1 MNTMKPTKPV
11 ILTGVRANNDIHI
24 GNYFGAI
31 LPIVNMAKRRSA
43 DFDINL
49 FIPDL
54 HSFTTPIDHSKL
66 YDSILNN
73 ARIYT
78 AAGLPLDNEAIHLYR
93 QSRVPAHSELA
104 WILDCF
110 TGFGEMERM
119 TQFKDKSGRND
130 LASRLTEQIERL
142 SNEIRSHQIEPGI
155 PARDIIDMLLSER
168 KLTLPFLENLYN
180 DMNKGDVI
188 SVGLFNYPVLMAADI
203 LLYGATYVPV
213 GDDQTQHLE
222 FTRDIAERMNRK
234 FGDLFVVPKPVAQQH
249 QFFGNDQGLRI
260 KDLMNPTKKMSKSDD
275 SGKGVIFLG
284 DEPGVAHK
292 KIMSAT
298 TDSLGKVQYDR
309 ENQPGISNLLEI
321 LTLVRQ
327 DAGQDVGLEQTISE
341 YAGME
346 RYGDFKRIVADEVA
360 EFLANFQARLAAVD
374 EPAIERKL
382 ESSERDMNIVANETL
397 HRVQTAVGLRR

>member
-1 MNTMKPTKPV
+1 MYTMKPTKPV

-31 LPIVNMAKRRSA
+31 LPIVDMAKRRSA

-78 AAGLPLDNEAIHLYR
+78 AAGLPLDNQAIHLYR

-110 TGFGEMERM
+110 TGFGEMSRM
-119 TQFKDKSGRND
+119 TQFKDKGGKVDIRSVAEIIKKALDAQKNDNNISGRME
-130 LASRLTEQIERL
+130 LMQ
-142 SNEIRSHQIEPGI
+142 
-155 PARDIIDMLLSER
+155 
-168 KLTLPFLENLYN
+168 LYN
-180 DMNKGDVI
+180 ELAFEKEV

-234 FGDLFVVPKPVAQQH
+234 FGELFIVPKPVAEQH
-249 QFFGNDQGLRI
+249 QFFGKGQGLRI
-260 KDLMNPTKKMSKSDD
+260 KDLANPAKKMSKSDD

-284 DEPGVAHK
+284 DNPRVAHK

-327 DAGQDVGLEQTISE
+327 DAGRDVTLEQTISE
-341 YAGME
+341 FAGME
-346 RYGDFKRIVADEVA
+346 RYGNFKRIVADETA
-360 EFLANFQARLAAVD
+360 EFLANFQARLSAVD
-374 EPAIERKL
+374 EPAIEAKL
-382 ESSERDMNIVANETL
+382 ESSEQAMNRIANQTL
-397 HRVQTAVGLRR
+397 HRVQKAVGLRK

>member
-1 MNTMKPTKPV
+1 MYTMNPTKPV

-31 LPIVNMAKRRSA
+31 LPIVDMSKRRST

-78 AAGLPLDNEAIHLYR
+78 AAGLPLDNQAIHLYR

-110 TGFGEMERM
+110 TGFGEMSRM
-119 TQFKDKSGRND
+119 TQFKDKGSKVDARNIAERIKKALDAQKSG
-130 LASRLTEQIERL
+130 
-142 SNEIRSHQIEPGI
+142 
-155 PARDIIDMLLSER
+155 DIVSER
-168 KLTLPFLENLYN
+168 VELMRLYN
-180 DMNKGDVI
+180 KLVFEKEV

-234 FGDLFVVPKPVAQQH
+234 FGELFTVPKPVAEQH
-249 QFFGNDQGLRI
+249 RFFGKDQGLRI
-260 KDLMNPTKKMSKSDD
+260 KDLANPTKKMSKSDD
-275 SGKGVIFLG
+275 TGKGVIFLG
-284 DEPGVAHK
+284 DDPQAAHK

-327 DAGQDVGLEQTISE
+327 DAGRDVTLEQTISE
-341 YAGME
+341 FTGME
-346 RYGDFKRIVADEVA
+346 RYGDFKCIVADETA
-360 EFLANFQARLAAVD
+360 EFLTNFQARLAAVD
-374 EPAIERKL
+374 EPAIETKL
-382 ESSERDMNIVANETL
+382 ESSEQAMNRIANQTL
-397 HRVQTAVGLRR
+397 HRVQKAVGLRR

>member
-1 MNTMKPTKPV
+1 MYTMKPTKPV

-31 LPIVNMAKRRSA
+31 LPIVDMAKRRSA

-78 AAGLPLDNEAIHLYR
+78 AAGLPLDNQAIHLYR

-110 TGFGEMERM
+110 TGFGEMSRM
-119 TQFKDKSGRND
+119 TQFKDKGGKVDIRSVAEIIKKALDAQKNDNNISGRME
-130 LASRLTEQIERL
+130 LMQ
-142 SNEIRSHQIEPGI
+142 
-155 PARDIIDMLLSER
+155 
-168 KLTLPFLENLYN
+168 LYN
-180 DMNKGDVI
+180 ELAFEKEV

-234 FGDLFVVPKPVAQQH
+234 FGELFIVPKPVAEQH
-249 QFFGNDQGLRI
+249 QFFGKDQGLRI
-260 KDLMNPTKKMSKSDD
+260 KDLANPAKKMSKSDD

-284 DEPGVAHK
+284 DNPRVAHK

-327 DAGQDVGLEQTISE
+327 DAGRDVTLEQTISE
-341 YAGME
+341 FAGME
-346 RYGDFKRIVADEVA
+346 RYGNFKRIVADETA
-360 EFLANFQARLAAVD
+360 EFLANFQARLSAVD
-374 EPAIERKL
+374 EPAIEAKL
-382 ESSERDMNIVANETL
+382 ESSEQAMNRIANQTL
-397 HRVQTAVGLRR
+397 HRVQKAVGLRK

>member
-1 MNTMKPTKPV
+1 MKPSKPV

-31 LPIVNMAKRRSA
+31 LPIVDMAKRRSA

-110 TGFGEMERM
+110 TGFGEMSRM
-119 TQFKDKSGRND
+119 TQFKDKG
-130 LASRLTEQIERL
+130 
-142 SNEIRSHQIEPGI
+142 
-155 PARDIIDMLLSER
+155 
-168 KLTLPFLENLYN
+168 
-180 DMNKGDVI
+180 NKGDA

-234 FGDLFVVPKPVAQQH
+234 FGDLFIVPKPVAEQH
-249 QFFGNDQGLRI
+249 HFFGNDQGLRI
-260 KDLMNPTKKMSKSDD
+260 KDLTNPAKKMSKSDD

-284 DEPGVAHK
+284 DEPHIAHK

-309 ENQPGISNLLEI
+309 DNQPGISNLLEI

-327 DAGQDVGLEQTISE
+327 DAGRDVSLEQTISQ

-374 EPAIERKL
+374 EQAIERKL
-382 ESSERDMNIVANETL
+382 ESSEHDMNIVANETL